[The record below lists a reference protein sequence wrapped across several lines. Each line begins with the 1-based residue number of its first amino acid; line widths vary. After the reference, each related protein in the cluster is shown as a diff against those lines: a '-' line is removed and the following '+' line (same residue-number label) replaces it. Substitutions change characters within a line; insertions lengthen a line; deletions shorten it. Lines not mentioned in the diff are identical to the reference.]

1 MGTINFVPNDY
12 IQQRQSSR
20 ANILYLMLL
29 MAMIGAIGITF
40 GFIKMR
46 QRAVQAEITAFNARM
61 AKAKEQIAQ
70 LEELKVKGKT
80 MLKTMV
86 MTSEL
91 LEPVPRSIILASLTN
106 SLPSGVSLLECK
118 LDEKELK
125 IPGAKP
131 APRTKTTPAKTSA
144 AKGAPIAK
152 PAEDEPTHKIET
164 KLELMGIAPSD
175 IEVAS
180 YIARLNSS
188 VLLSQIEL
196 IESKERI
203 IDEIRFREFKLKAM
217 LKPNLT
223 LTKEDI
229 DSIRLRYDKE
239 ASI

>member
-29 MAMIGAIGITF
+29 MAMIGAIGMTF

-46 QRAVQAEITAFNARM
+46 QRSVQAESIAFNARM
-61 AKAKEQIAQ
+61 VKAKEQIAQ

-86 MTSEL
+86 MTAEL
-91 LEPVPRSIILASLTN
+91 LEPVPRSVILASLTN
-106 SLPSGVSLLECK
+106 TLPSGVSLLDFK

-125 IPGAKP
+125 VAAPKPVAKTAGASGAKA
-131 APRTKTTPAKTSA
+131 APV
-144 AKGAPIAK
+144 
-152 PAEDEPTHKIET
+152 EEPERKIET

-175 IEVAS
+175 IEVAA
-180 YIARLNSS
+180 YISRLSGLM
-188 VLLSQIEL
+188 LLSQVEL
-196 IESKERI
+196 VESKERI
-203 IDEIRFREFKLKAM
+203 IDEVKFREFKLKAM

-223 LTKEDI
+223 LSKEDI
-229 DSIRLRYDKE
+229 DSIRIKHEEE
-239 ASI
+239 ATI

>member
-46 QRAVQAEITAFNARM
+46 QRSVQAENAAFNARM
-61 AKAKEQIAQ
+61 GKAKEQIAQ

-86 MTSEL
+86 MTAEL
-91 LEPVPRSIILASLTN
+91 LEPIPRSVILASLTN
-106 SLPSGVSLLECK
+106 ALPSGVSLLDFNLE
-118 LDEKELK
+118 EKEIKL
-125 IPGAKP
+125 P
-131 APRTKTTPAKTSA
+131 APKPVAKTSSSSG
-144 AKGAPIAK
+144 AKAGKGPQV
-152 PAEDEPTHKIET
+152 PPEEPERKVET
-164 KLELMGIAPSD
+164 KLDLMGIAPSD

-180 YIARLNSS
+180 YIARLASS
-188 VLLSQIEL
+188 VLFNQVEL
-196 IESKERI
+196 VESRERV
-203 IDEIRFREFKLKAM
+203 IDEVKFREFKLKAM
-217 LKPNLT
+217 LKPDLT

-229 DSIRLRYDKE
+229 DSIRLKRQE
-239 ASI
+239 EETI

>member
-46 QRAVQAEITAFNARM
+46 QRKVAAEMVALNTRM

-86 MTSEL
+86 MTAEL
-91 LEPVPRSIILASLTN
+91 LEPVPRSVILASLTN
-106 SLPSGVSLLECK
+106 TMPSGVSLLDLMLE
-118 LDEKELK
+118 EKEIK
-125 IPGAKP
+125 TAAPAAKPGAKP
-131 APRTKTTPAKTSA
+131 ANQYQAKTA
-144 AKGAPIAK
+144 QTGK
-152 PAEDEPTHKIET
+152 PGTPEEPVRKVET

-180 YIARLNSS
+180 YIAHLSS
-188 VLLSQIEL
+188 SILLDRVEL
-196 IESKERI
+196 VESKERI
-203 IDEIRFREFKLKAM
+203 IDEVKFREFKLRAT
-217 LKPNLT
+217 LKPNLA

-229 DSIRLRYDKE
+229 DSVRLKYEE
-239 ASI
+239 ATL

>member
-1 MGTINFVPNDY
+1 MGTINFVPSDY

-46 QRAVQAEITAFNARM
+46 QRAVQAEIAAFNTRM

-86 MTSEL
+86 MTAEL
-91 LEPVPRSIILASLTN
+91 LEPVPRSIVLASLTN
-106 SLPSGVSLLECK
+106 NLPSGVSLLECK
-118 LDEKELK
+118 LDEKEIK
-125 IPGAKP
+125 VASAKP
-131 APRTKTTPAKTSA
+131 ATRTKTTA
-144 AKGAPIAK
+144 AKGGQASKPVAP
-152 PAEDEPTHKIET
+152 EEPSHKIET

-180 YIARLNSS
+180 YIARLSGS
-188 VLLSQIEL
+188 VLLSQVEL
-196 IESKERI
+196 VESKERI
-203 IDEIRFREFKLKAM
+203 IDEIKFREFKLRAM

-239 ASI
+239 TSI

>member
-40 GFIKMR
+40 SFIKVR
-46 QRAVQAEITAFNARM
+46 QRAVAAEMNALNARM
-61 AKAKEQIAQ
+61 TQAKEQITQ

-86 MTSEL
+86 MTAEL

-106 SLPSGVSLLECK
+106 NLPSGVSLLGMNMV
-118 LDEKELK
+118 EKE
-125 IPGAKP
+125 IKP
-131 APRTKTTPAKTSA
+131 AAPKPASKSA
-144 AKGAPIAK
+144 AAK
-152 PAEDEPTHKIET
+152 KPSAAAAKSAAAEEPQTKIET
-164 KLELMGIAPSD
+164 TLELLGIAPSD

-180 YIARLNSS
+180 YIARLSGS
-188 VLLSQIEL
+188 TLLDQVEL
-196 IESKERI
+196 IESKERV
-203 IDEIRFREFKLKAM
+203 IDEIKFREFKLKAS
-217 LKPNLT
+217 LKPNLA

-229 DSIRLRYDKE
+229 DSVRLKRDE
-239 ASI
+239 AML

>member
-46 QRAVQAEITAFNARM
+46 QRTVTLEMMALNARM
-61 AKAKEQIAQ
+61 GKAKEQIAQ

-86 MTSEL
+86 MTAEL
-91 LEPVPRSIILASLTN
+91 LEPVPRSVILASLTN
-106 SLPSGVSLLECK
+106 TLPSGVSLLDFT
-118 LDEKELK
+118 LVEKEIK
-125 IPGAKP
+125 VAAPSRAGAKS
-131 APRTKTTPAKTSA
+131 ANQYQAKAGQA
-144 AKGAPIAK
+144 AKAAAP
-152 PAEDEPTHKIET
+152 EEPERKVET

-180 YIARLNSS
+180 YIARLSS
-188 VLLSQIEL
+188 SILLDQIEL
-196 IESKERI
+196 VESKERV
-203 IDEIRFREFKLKAM
+203 IDEVKFREFKLKAS
-217 LKPNLT
+217 LRPNLA

-229 DSIRLRYDKE
+229 DSIRLKHEE
-239 ASI
+239 ATL

>member
-40 GFIKMR
+40 SFIKVR
-46 QRAVQAEITAFNARM
+46 QRAVAAEMAALNARM
-61 AKAKEQIAQ
+61 MQAKEQIAQ
-70 LEELKVKGKT
+70 LEELKTKGKT

-86 MTSEL
+86 MTAEL

-106 SLPSGVSLLECK
+106 NLPSGVSLLGMN
-118 LDEKELK
+118 LMEKEIK
-125 IPGAKP
+125 IAPKP
-131 APRTKTTPAKTSA
+131 APKTEPAKKPAPGAAAAKSA
-144 AKGAPIAK
+144 AP
-152 PAEDEPTHKIET
+152 EEPQSKIET
-164 KLELMGIAPSD
+164 SLELLGIAPSD

-180 YIARLNSS
+180 YIARLSGS
-188 VLLSQIEL
+188 ILMDQVEL

-203 IDEIRFREFKLKAM
+203 IEEVKFREFKLKAT

-229 DSIRLRYDKE
+229 DAIRLKRD
-239 ASI
+239 ADVI